1 MDDGKADRDA
11 PCDREREVAGCIA
24 GGVTSAADSSVGGLG
39 VAGAVTG

>member
-24 GGVTSAADSSVGGLG
+24 GGVTSAAGGLG
-39 VAGAVTG
+39 VAVAVAVAVTG